1 MPSNFTIALTTLL
14 LILLVAFL
22 WALIVFAGGNSIP
35 LPEVDAHLALRN
47 LFFCMTTFT
56 LLYVTSQLPVRRPIV
71 VKLMVG
77 FALIFFGAL
86 QELLGNLVYNNWLLV
101 RWLEIVALPGGI
113 AAATLGLYELGKA
126 YQLNRLLLGSYRKIE
141 HSLATVDQLTQ
152 LHNRRYFFATC
163 MELMSRLQAEHKPPI
178 VICFRIRNLH
188 HVNHT
193 QGYQAGDSMLM
204 QTARL
209 LLRHIRSGDI
219 AARLSGRRYAIFLA
233 DTTLTEAQ
241 DIVQRFLN
249 HVEHVVLNNG
259 EGKETVVTV
268 ELDHA
273 TCCAQPGETF
283 EDLLRRA
290 KEATAHTPHL
300 SDFYAPQ

>member
-14 LILLVAFL
+14 LTLLVAFL
-22 WALIVFAGGNSIP
+22 WAVVVFAGGKSIP

-47 LFFCMTTFT
+47 LFFCLTTFT

-77 FALIFFGAL
+77 FGLIFFGAL
-86 QELLGNLVYNNWLLV
+86 QELLGNLVDNDWLVV

-113 AAATLGLYELGKA
+113 AAAALGLYELGKA
-126 YQLNRLLLGSYRKIE
+126 YQLSRLLLGSYRKIE

-152 LHNRRYFFATC
+152 LYNRRYFFATC
-163 MELMSRLQAEHKPPI
+163 IELMSRLQAEHKPPI

-188 HVNHT
+188 QVNLSL
-193 QGYQAGDSMLM
+193 GFQAGDSMLM

-209 LLRHIRSGDI
+209 LLRHIRSKDI

-233 DTTLTEAQ
+233 DTTLTEAE
-241 DIVQRFLN
+241 DIVHRFLS
-249 HVEHVVLNNG
+249 HVEHVVLTNS

-273 TCCAQPGETF
+273 ICKAEPDETF
-283 EDLLRRA
+283 EELLRRA
-290 KEATAHTPHL
+290 KAATAHNPLT
-300 SDFYAPQ
+300 DFYAPQ